1 MNKIAIQ
8 YRRGTIDAPPGTWLL
23 GRGAGNRIVRFQVDP
38 FDGGL
43 VVGHVGGAA
52 AGILES
58 EGALASIDWA
68 RRELQ
73 KLFGSRV

>member
-1 MNKIAIQ
+1 MTSG
-8 YRRGTIDAPPGTWLL
+8 YDRRT
-23 GRGAGNRIVRFQVDP
+23 AGNLFCWAAVRGIVHVDP

-52 AGILES
+52 AGIVVS
-58 EGALASIDWA
+58 ERALVSIDWA